1 MFKKKKEEEKT
12 KDYQKIDLTPQQMFY
27 TNALSIEALINVL
40 EKKGILTKDE
50 VLAEIREMGNERKI
64 KMEEINED
72 IKKG

>member
-1 MFKKKKEEEKT
+1 MFKKKEEEKT
-12 KDYQKIDLTPQQMFY
+12 KGYRKIDLTPRQMFY

-40 EKKGILTKDE
+40 DKKGIISKEE
-50 VLAEIREMGNERKI
+50 VLTEIREMGNERKM